1 MKERKVWFMVE
12 SKSFEISIG
21 VVKDK
26 LVGTVLERSQGFSS
40 WISFGEKSFMALL
53 EGVEDCCLN
62 VSGSSFKKFWKG
74 VGVTVWSFEAMLQ
87 VSFSC
92 SACSIESKRFILVFP
107 EGKGFLGD
115 WNMLAQKLGS
125 LEVASSS
132 SAMLTGNMMALKEE
146 ISSADAV
153 GVSQAADGHPQVA
166 VGEAVWI
173 EKEEREAK
181 RNGENFHLCLVGHWV
196 EHVDFVP
203 DFSSLRKWVAEV

>member
-1 MKERKVWFMVE
+1 ME

-62 VSGSSFKKFWKG
+62 VSGNSFKKFWKR

-87 VSFSC
+87 VGFSC
-92 SACSIESKRFILVFP
+92 VQLAPLSLRGLSWCSQK
-107 EGKGFLGD
+107 GKGFWD
-115 WNMLAQKLGS
+115 WNMLAKKLGS

-132 SAMLTGNMMALKEE
+132 SPMLTGNMMALKEE
-146 ISSADAV
+146 ISCADAV
-153 GVSQAADGHPQVA
+153 GGR
-166 VGEAVWI
+166 WT
-173 EKEEREAK
+173 
-181 RNGENFHLCLVGHWV
+181 
-196 EHVDFVP
+196 
-203 DFSSLRKWVAEV
+203 SSSGSW